1 MTSISKCRGPASS
14 VESPEAARPL
24 KVRPNRRASL
34 ARSTTPAAPRSCE
47 ERLMS
52 DLVLGVDCSTTA
64 SKVIA
69 WNRHGKALGE
79 GRASLPE
86 IRPLPLYSEQAA
98 EAWWEATA
106 EALAR
111 LTKSITSD
119 RIVGLCIT
127 HQRE

>member
-1 MTSISKCRGPASS
+1 
-14 VESPEAARPL
+14 
-24 KVRPNRRASL
+24 
-34 ARSTTPAAPRSCE
+34 
-47 ERLMS
+47 MS

-98 EAWWEATA
+98 EAWWDATA

-111 LTKSITSD
+111 LTKSITSTNTGS
-119 RIVGLCIT
+119 RFRSCVVRVILVKHCAGSGKA
-127 HQRE
+127 RR